1 MSKNNKSVKVNF
13 IMNAILNL
21 SAVIFPLITFPY
33 VSRILTPTGTG
44 RVSSAVALVTY
55 FAMVAQ
61 LGIPTYG
68 IRACAIVR
76 DDKEKLSRTA
86 QEIFIINMIMSV
98 IVYGVFFGALFFI
111 PEMAEDKTLY
121 LICSTTIVFN
131 LIGMEWLYKAL
142 EEYSYITKRSLF
154 FKFIALVLTFVCIHT
169 KDDYLFYGVT
179 TIFAASASNVM
190 NFINVRKYIT
200 LKPLRNYDFKHHMKP
215 ILIFFGMSVATTIY
229 TNLDTV
235 MLKFMQ
241 GNEAAGYYTAAVKV
255 KTVLVGVVT
264 SIGTV
269 LLPRVSYYIEQKR
282 HDEFRKVTAKA
293 MELVVMMALPLVVYF
308 IIYAREAILVLS
320 GADYIPAIIPMQ
332 LIMPTV
338 FLIGFTNITGIQILI
353 PQGRENVVLVSEI
366 VGAVVDFEPL
376 TEYPVVEF
384 RDGRRVTMVPDVWEL
399 RDGERKRASI
409 SQVPLRLAWAITVH
423 KSQGMTLDAAKI
435 DLRKAF
441 AEGMGYV
448 ALSRVR
454 DLDNLYLYGIN
465 RRALEVSPDALA
477 IDEVLRQAS
486 RESAERYRGMVFRS
500 H

>member
-154 FKFIALVLTFVCIHT
+154 FKFIALVLTFACIHT

-255 KTVLVGVVT
+255 KTV
-264 SIGTV
+264 
-269 LLPRVSYYIEQKR
+269 SYYIEQKR

-353 PQGRENVVLVSEI
+353 PQGRENVVLISEI
-366 VGAVVDFEPL
+366 VGAVVDFAINLVLIPSMGSSGAAIGTLVAELAVLIVQAIAMWKFLMEIMRKIKAGKIVLACVLGTVVALLVHLLPITNSFMILVITALLFFGIYGGGLLLMKEPL
-376 TEYPVVEF
+376 VYEVVGQMKEKF
-384 RDGRRVTMVPDVWEL
+384 L
-399 RDGERKRASI
+399 K
-409 SQVPLRLAWAITVH
+409 
-423 KSQGMTLDAAKI
+423 K
-435 DLRKAF
+435 
-441 AEGMGYV
+441 
-448 ALSRVR
+448 
-454 DLDNLYLYGIN
+454 
-465 RRALEVSPDALA
+465 
-477 IDEVLRQAS
+477 
-486 RESAERYRGMVFRS
+486 
-500 H
+500 